1 MCSAWEDMNNEQET
15 YENYRGQERHTLPR
29 KQQRNNEEEE
39 ATAENQAKDHCVI
52 RKSYVSKVEGK
63 EFIQMKKIYQ
73 DEKNMHDTRSKNNT
87 HGRLLSLS
95 PGRSKCFSHC
105 SIGFVLMYT

>member
-1 MCSAWEDMNNEQET
+1 MCSLCMRSAWEDMNNEQKT

-63 EFIQMKKIYQ
+63 EFIQMKK
-73 DEKNMHDTRSKNNT
+73 K
-87 HGRLLSLS
+87 
-95 PGRSKCFSHC
+95 
-105 SIGFVLMYT
+105 SIKMKRICMIQEVKIIHMADS

>member
-1 MCSAWEDMNNEQET
+1 MGEKRDTHCPGNNSEIMKKRRLQLKT
-15 YENYRGQERHTLPR
+15 KPR
-29 KQQRNNEEEE
+29 PIVSLGE
-39 ATAENQAKDHCVI
+39 
-52 RKSYVSKVEGK
+52 SYVSKVEGK

-73 DEKNMHDTRSKNNT
+73 DEKNMHDTKGKNNT

-95 PGRSKCFSHC
+95 PGGTKCFSHC